1 MENTCGTSLTPNL
14 KNDFQVGRGTEGN
27 AWNAVYQ
34 APNAAARR
42 PGRCASVLS
51 RERLDDRVG
60 DRLDVLVKHEVAA
73 VVIAQLGGRQNLLH
87 EFRSRGH
94 DERVIP
100 PPDDECLPLPVLQI
114 GGPPRVVLNVLP

>member
-1 MENTCGTSLTPNL
+1 MENTCSASLTLNL
-14 KNDFQVGRGTEGN
+14 KNDFQLDRGTERN
-27 AWNAVYQ
+27 ACNAVYQ

-87 EFRSRGH
+87 EFRGRGH
-94 DERVIP
+94 DERVKP
-100 PPDDECLPLPVLQI
+100 TTDDECLRLPVLQI
-114 GGPPRVVLNVLP
+114 GGPLRVVLNV